1 MDKKKLIIMCLMA
14 FIGFGVAEVSAQKKN
29 EGAVKT
35 TVFVTDIDCE
45 HCAKKITNTI
55 PYEKGVKDVQ
65 VDVPTKLVTV
75 TYDANKTDV
84 TALQKAFAKIG
95 KPATTTAPECEHQCD
110 DHHHHEGHHHSH
122 TH

>member
-1 MDKKKLIIMCLMA
+1 MKKLIIMCLMA
-14 FIGFGVAEVSAQKKN
+14 FIGLGIADASAQKKN
-29 EGAVKT
+29 DAALKT

-75 TYDANKTDV
+75 TYDATKNSEEN
-84 TALQKAFAKIG
+84 LIKAFTKIKVKAEVKKEQAK
-95 KPATTTAPECEHQCD
+95 
-110 DHHHHEGHHHSH
+110 
-122 TH
+122 

>member
-1 MDKKKLIIMCLMA
+1 MNMKKLIIMCLMA

-55 PYEKGVKDVQ
+55 PYEKGVKDVK

-75 TYDANKTDV
+75 TYDATKNSDENLLKSFTKIKV
-84 TALQKAFAKIG
+84 KAEVQKAEK
-95 KPATTTAPECEHQCD
+95 K
-110 DHHHHEGHHHSH
+110 
-122 TH
+122 

>member
-1 MDKKKLIIMCLMA
+1 MNMKKLIIICLMA

-29 EGAVKT
+29 EALKT

-65 VDVPTKLVTV
+65 VDVPSKTVTV
-75 TYDANKTDV
+75 TYDATKTGDENLV
-84 TALQKAFAKIG
+84 KAFAKVKIKAEVQ
-95 KPATTTAPECEHQCD
+95 KPTEKK
-110 DHHHHEGHHHSH
+110 
-122 TH
+122 